1 LLICLIP
8 GFVRGICPV
17 PDHDSSIMWISC
29 DEEAC
34 YVQCEETLEEHVI
47 NCDRDGNLERSLP
60 SCIEAECP
68 AIKAS
73 PNRIDECDT
82 ISCKFSCPEDKE
94 LVGPSSILCEN
105 GEWSADLPICGATN
119 TCDIPEEPENGF
131 VKCTGQSRQSV
142 CEYSCK
148 DGFMLNGERS
158 RTCEYSEE
166 KLSWSGELPSCQK
179 NLFTPI
185 PPDSENSSPP
195 ILTPDDDEQS
205 VWSLLR
211 ENQIVI
217 GISAGVFLL
226 ILTLSVMLAYCI
238 RKKRTGKESSELE
251 IYNKFDRNPTLNLEN
266 TYTDQIVTSGPN
278 RDNSISDPSQTFYQ
292 PNHNRAQYPI
302 RGNVS
307 PYSQVNVGNGN
318 SENDH
323 LLTVDEGGPSIYD
336 PSNADQTQY
345 PSSRGPSQ
353 NQNYYRPNMAT
364 FIY

>member
-1 LLICLIP
+1 
-8 GFVRGICPV
+8 V
-17 PDHDSSIMWISC
+17 
-29 DEEAC
+29 
-34 YVQCEETLEEHVI
+34 
-47 NCDRDGNLERSLP
+47 
-60 SCIEAECP
+60 
-68 AIKAS
+68 
-73 PNRIDECDT
+73 
-82 ISCKFSCPEDKE
+82 
-94 LVGPSSILCEN
+94 
-105 GEWSADLPICGATN
+105 
-119 TCDIPEEPENGF
+119 
-131 VKCTGQSRQSV
+131 
-142 CEYSCK
+142 
-148 DGFMLNGERS
+148 LNGERS

-166 KLSWSGELPSCQK
+166 KLNWSGELPSCQQ

-185 PPDSENSSPP
+185 PPNTENNPPP
-195 ILTPDDDEQS
+195 ILTPNDDDEEQS
-205 VWSLLR
+205 VWSLLK

-238 RKKRTGKESSELE
+238 RKKRTGKDNSELE
-251 IYNKFDRNPTLNLEN
+251 IHNMWDRNPTLNEN

-302 RGNVS
+302 RGGNVS
-307 PYSQVNVGNGN
+307 PYSQQNVGNVGN

-323 LLTVDEGGPSIYD
+323 LLTVDECGPSIYD
-336 PSNADQTQY
+336 PSNADQAQY